1 MESVG
6 VRRACH
12 WLLGA
17 SISAVAVLGLA
28 AGASAAIDDEQQS
41 SWGLATEGDSRVVDR
56 FDSLGWAVEEAGG
69 FVFAGGKFLEV
80 TNGDQTES
88 QPFLAAFDR
97 NTGTFVSTIRPD
109 VGGPVLALEPSP
121 DGALFVGGEMD
132 EWNGVTIGAL
142 AKIDPAT
149 GDLWPAF
156 STRVFGGTSVIR
168 DLSMGPD
175 GWMYAAGTFTTASNN
190 GNPGPV
196 ESVIRFDPISGAID
210 WTWVPETDGG
220 AIWGVSR
227 SYTEDVVY
235 LAGWDDVRDG
245 QIVVGLDSSN
255 PDIVV
260 WNDFDLNFG
269 CCAHM
274 YDVQA
279 TPSGTILAVGE
290 QHGAYLF
297 DESDDWAQ
305 IIGHTTSYDS
315 RYQDSNER
323 RGGDYQDIEMSSDG
337 MTLYASCHCWGSHS
351 TGIGFTPEYSSNL
364 ANSTGDHTGLVS
376 ATIAYNSVTGVRD
389 MSFDPYMAGDSGG
402 WGVLEASDGCIWIA
416 GGINAVG
423 PPGDQSAGRDLARLC
438 DENYVPVNDLEPPAT
453 CLATI
458 DGDLISVSW
467 ASAVGAVD
475 YVVSRSVDGGSM
487 NWRGVSATSPFVDTA
502 RSGTIVYQVQT
513 RAASSLRSEPRTC
526 MTEDV
531 TPALTAPVECSATID
546 ENGIAVAWDSV
557 DVADEYVIFRTVD
570 GGGQSWRGRVATT
583 SFDDSLRSG
592 ELLYFVASRTNAGQ
606 LSDRTGCTTV
616 DNTPVPEP
624 VQAVAS
630 CAVTVV
636 GDVATITWPAAVGAD
651 GATEYVVFRSVDGG
665 NEFWRGRTSDLT
677 LDDSLR
683 AGEITYLVATKQGS
697 ETSNRTVCEPAVVG

>member
-1 MESVG
+1 MESLG
-6 VRRACH
+6 IRRASR

-17 SISAVAVLGLA
+17 SIAASAVFGLA
-28 AGASAAIDDEQQS
+28 SSASAAIDDEQQS
-41 SWGLATEGDSRVVDR
+41 SWGLANEGDSRVVDR

-80 TNGDQTES
+80 TNGQQSES

-97 NTGTFVSTIRPD
+97 DTGTFVSTIRPV

-149 GDLWPAF
+149 GNLWPAF
-156 STRVFGGTSVIR
+156 NTRVFGGTSVIR

-175 GWMYAAGTFTTASNN
+175 GWMYAAGTFTTASSN

-196 ESVIRFDPISGAID
+196 ESVIRFDPVSGAID

-235 LAGWDDVRDG
+235 LAGWDNIRNG
-245 QIVVGLDSSN
+245 QIVVGLDSSD
-255 PDIVV
+255 PAIVV
-260 WNDFDLNFG
+260 WNDFELNFG
-269 CCAHM
+269 CCSHM

-290 QHGAYLF
+290 QHGAYLY
-297 DESDDWAQ
+297 DEGNNWEQ

-315 RYQDSNER
+315 RYQASSER

-351 TGIGFTPEYSSNL
+351 TGIGFTPQYSSNL
-364 ANSTGDHTGLVS
+364 ANVVGDHTGLVS
-376 ATIAYNSVTGVRD
+376 ATAAYNSVTGVRD
-389 MSFDPYMAGDSGG
+389 MSFNPYMAGDSGG

-438 DENYVPVNDLEPPAT
+438 DENYVPISDLDPPVT

-458 DGDLISVSW
+458 DGDVVSVSW
-467 ASAVGAVD
+467 ASAQGAVD
-475 YVVSRSVDGGSM
+475 YVISRSIDGGNM
-487 NWRGVSATSPFVDTA
+487 NWRGVSTTPPFVDTA
-502 RSGTIVYQVQT
+502 RSGTIVYQVQS
-513 RAASSLRSEPRTC
+513 RAASTLRSDPRTC
-526 MTEDV
+526 TTENV
-531 TPALTAPVECSATID
+531 TPALTAPTDCSATIGAD
-546 ENGIAVAWDSV
+546 GIAVTWIGSNA
-557 DVADEYVIFRTVD
+557 ADEYVVYRTVD
-570 GGGQSWRGRVATT
+570 GSGQSWRGRVAVT
-583 SFDDSLRSG
+583 SFNDSLRTG
-592 ELLYFVASRTNAGQ
+592 ELVYYVASRTNAGQ
-606 LSDRTGCTTV
+606 FSDRTECTTV
-616 DNTPVPEP
+616 DNTPEPEP

-630 CAVTVV
+630 CAVSVV
-636 GDVATITWPAAVGAD
+636 GDVATVTWPAAAGAD
-651 GATEYVVFRSVDGG
+651 GATEYVIYRSVDGG
-665 NEFWRGRTSDLT
+665 AEFWRGRTSALT

-683 AGEITYLVATKQGS
+683 DGDITYLVATKQGNV
-697 ETSNRTVCEPAVVG
+697 TSGRTTCSPIV